1 MIYNAGFRD
10 INNNLY
16 TIKITNGT
24 KGTIQRNLTLGSVPF
39 KTEMDSSDDTIYKP
53 VKYQSASC
61 NIITPDY
68 NFDIYSGKAQGT
80 KIELSDSKG
89 IAWTGYIEPNLYNM
103 GFEEEREEIELS
115 CIDALATLQYI
126 KYTTDKKKVTTL
138 LSIINKAIKNCNAY
152 TGFVF
157 SANTQLNNTN
167 IDSIL
172 DKLYISE
179 QNFYDD
185 KKPEESDTDVAWT
198 YKDVLEEICKFLG
211 VTAVADRD
219 LVYFLDYDAIKNG
232 INDYYKYT
240 IDNPTPE
247 KITVSFNKTI
257 TADDY
262 SNSGASLSI
271 DNVYNKVKITDD
283 LYTFDEILP
292 DMFDRAINITADSD
306 TTLQNSNTAS
316 SGIYGEVVANKVG
329 NTADSKNKNMIV
341 FLDTVRNPDG
351 GNNALNVVFV
361 KYFNNP
367 YYKFY
372 KYDANGRDITDSI
385 KSLNY
390 TDTKSMHGATIAKF
404 CVKKLDVGS
413 DIPFIFSDL
422 VFKVAKGTITLD
434 NWLAANEFSKVDF
447 SDYIVL
453 LNPQSNH
460 ISNDNITQYPYL
472 QTVVSDTTAL
482 FGGDNAYLIISGN
495 YMYHYYDDDP
505 YPIPEGESDISEGRY
520 AMDAGQTYL
529 MAKLQWGNLY
539 WSGDQKKGNN
549 GWVTTETT
557 FKIPY
562 MKDDAG
568 KGDRRADATMFKNLK
583 FINSVNWRIGTN
595 EQGYLITLPKNGVIS
610 GLPTLTVY
618 KPFDP
623 NFHSAKSG
631 KDKGQHYKHSC
642 VFLKDFKFKAIIGD
656 PTFSKVNDSDTIY
669 TNDINTDYV
678 KELGDI
684 KFKVCT
690 WDNKKPNYSSIAIKK
705 TDGSME
711 YLDKTYNRATRD
723 IARQEE
729 HLIQRI
735 YNQYNTASVIL
746 QLPLR
751 NDNYIYGL
759 YRDTTINDRVFI
771 VDYIN
776 RDYRNNQVDIK
787 LIEKK

>member
-1 MIYNAGFRD
+1 MIYNAEFRD
-10 INNNLY
+10 INDNLY
-16 TIKITNGT
+16 TIKITT
-24 KGTIQRNLTLGSVPF
+24 EKGGATQKRLTLGGTPF
-39 KTEMDSSDDTIYKP
+39 KTEMDSSDDTLYKP
-53 VKYQSASC
+53 VKYQSATW

-80 KIELSDSKG
+80 KMELLDSEG

-138 LSIINKAIKNCNAY
+138 LDVLNKVIKNCSAY
-152 TGFVF
+152 TGFVV
-157 SANTQLNNTN
+157 SANTQLTNTG

-172 DKLYISE
+172 DKMYISE
-179 QNFYDD
+179 QNFYED
-185 KKPEESDTDVAWT
+185 KKPDEADRDVAWT
-198 YKDVLEEICKFLG
+198 CKDVLEEICKFLG

-232 INDYYKYT
+232 ITDYYKYT
-240 IDNPTPE
+240 IDNPTPTKVTIE
-247 KITVSFNKTI
+247 FNKTI
-257 TADDY
+257 TANDY

-292 DMFDRAINITADSD
+292 DMFKSAVNITANSD
-306 TTLQNSNTAS
+306 TTLKTSDNINN
-316 SGIYGEVVANKVG
+316 GMYGEVISNKVG
-329 NTADSKNKNMIV
+329 STLNSKNNNMVVMI
-341 FLDTVRNPDG
+341 DRVRNPQDG
-351 GNNALNVVFV
+351 NYSAYNVVFA

-367 YYKFY
+367 YYYKFF
-372 KYDANGRDITDSI
+372 KYDNNGRDITDTI
-385 KSLNY
+385 KTLNY

-404 CVKKLDVGS
+404 CVKQLKNTPNFFQELVLKLYNKS
-413 DIPFIFSDL
+413 L
-422 VFKVAKGTITLD
+422 TLD
-434 NWLAANEFSKVDF
+434 QWLAMNEFSKVEF

-453 LNPQSNH
+453 LNPERNH
-460 ISNDNITQYPYL
+460 ISNEDITKYPYF

-495 YMYHYYDDDP
+495 YMYHYFDDDP
-505 YPIPEGESDISEGRY
+505 YPIPERESDISEGRY

-539 WSGDQKKGNN
+539 WSGDTTKGNN

-562 MKDDAG
+562 MKDDAD
-568 KGDRRADATMFKNLK
+568 KGDRRADSTMFKNLK
-583 FINSVNWRIGTN
+583 FVNSVNWRIGTN

-623 NFHSAKSG
+623 NYHSAKSG
-631 KDKGQHYKHSC
+631 KNKGQHYKHSC

-656 PTFSKVNDSDTIY
+656 PTFSKVNDSDTVY
-669 TNDINTDYV
+669 TNVINTDYV

-684 KFKVCT
+684 KFKICT

-705 TDGSME
+705 NDGTME
-711 YLDKTYNRATRD
+711 YLDKTYNRATGD
-723 IARQEE
+723 LARQEE

-735 YNQYNTASVIL
+735 YNQYNTASIIL

-751 NDNYIYGL
+751 NDNQIYGL

-771 VDYIN
+771 VDNIN
-776 RDYRNNQVDIK
+776 IDYKNNSANVK

>member
-1 MIYNAGFRD
+1 
-10 INNNLY
+10 
-16 TIKITNGT
+16 
-24 KGTIQRNLTLGSVPF
+24 
-39 KTEMDSSDDTIYKP
+39 
-53 VKYQSASC
+53 
-61 NIITPDY
+61 
-68 NFDIYSGKAQGT
+68 
-80 KIELSDSKG
+80 
-89 IAWTGYIEPNLYNM
+89 
-103 GFEEEREEIELS
+103 
-115 CIDALATLQYI
+115 
-126 KYTTDKKKVTTL
+126 
-138 LSIINKAIKNCNAY
+138 
-152 TGFVF
+152 
-157 SANTQLNNTN
+157 
-167 IDSIL
+167 
-172 DKLYISE
+172 
-179 QNFYDD
+179 
-185 KKPEESDTDVAWT
+185 
-198 YKDVLEEICKFLG
+198 
-211 VTAVADRD
+211 
-219 LVYFLDYDAIKNG
+219 
-232 INDYYKYT
+232 
-240 IDNPTPE
+240 
-247 KITVSFNKTI
+247 
-257 TADDY
+257 
-262 SNSGASLSI
+262 
-271 DNVYNKVKITDD
+271 
-283 LYTFDEILP
+283 
-292 DMFDRAINITADSD
+292 
-306 TTLQNSNTAS
+306 
-316 SGIYGEVVANKVG
+316 
-329 NTADSKNKNMIV
+329 MIV

-372 KYDANGRDITDSI
+372 KYDANGRDITDNI

-422 VFKVAKGTITLD
+422 VFQVAKGTITLD

-453 LNPQSNH
+453 LNPQRNH